1 MKKFSIA
8 LLILSVLITS
18 CKKYNEIVFAVP
30 VIKSLTEIRNNV
42 NVSAAR
48 ATNSDGKV
56 YVTAQ
61 YLFYIAQ
68 ESGVHIF
75 DNQNPASPQNISFLN
90 IEGVHDIAVKGNYL
104 YADNYVDLLVFNIAD
119 IHNITL
125 VKTVERAF
133 NFYPAMPEEA
143 IYFDYEIF
151 PGMDELVTGYTL
163 ETREVK
169 VPRNTRWKSFDMAFA
184 EMQNSAGGA
193 VGVGGSYARFQINN
207 NALYAIESY
216 QLNVYNITQPVNTVF
231 DKAVYM
237 TTWLSGGEF
246 ETLFK
251 QRELLF
257 IGATNGMYI
266 INAED
271 EFNPFFVSSFSHAT
285 ACDPVVVDENLA
297 YITVRGG
304 NSCGAIDDQ
313 INVIDISSIESPS
326 LISTYLLDQPYGL
339 GIRNNVLYVCN
350 AAGLNVFDASNS
362 ASLDHRN
369 IYTDM
374 VTDVIPLASH
384 LIAVGPNKIIQYA
397 YGADFTLNKISTV
410 NF

>member
-1 MKKFSIA
+1 LNGRLIFIRLCLKKQ
-8 LLILSVLITS
+8 
-18 CKKYNEIVFAVP
+18 C
-30 VIKSLTEIRNNV
+30 
-42 NVSAAR
+42 
-48 ATNSDGKV
+48 
-56 YVTAQ
+56 
-61 YLFYIAQ
+61 
-68 ESGVHIF
+68 
-75 DNQNPASPQNISFLN
+75 
-90 IEGVHDIAVKGNYL
+90 
-104 YADNYVDLLVFNIAD
+104 
-119 IHNITL
+119 
-125 VKTVERAF
+125 
-133 NFYPAMPEEA
+133 
-143 IYFDYEIF
+143 YFDYEIF
-151 PGMDELVTGYTL
+151 PGTEEIVVGYKL

-313 INVIDISSIESPS
+313 INVIDITSIESPS

-362 ASLDHRN
+362 ASLDHRT
-369 IYTDM
+369 IYTDL

-384 LIAVGPNKIIQYA
+384 LIAVGPNKIIQYG
-397 YGADFTLNKISTV
+397 YGDNFTLNKISTV